1 MSTLAAGTAV
11 EDTQDGMRGT
21 VQTGNNE
28 WYSGDHEW
36 YYVLWEDGSGDW
48 TNVIHLRPLLGSEA
62 CSEESEEI
70 YCSMHG
76 GPLPGGVCV
85 SCSEQSGEETE

>member
-11 EDTQDGMRGT
+11 EDTRDGMRGT
-21 VQTGNNE
+21 VQTG
-28 WYSGDHEW
+28 DHEW
-36 YYVLWEDGSGDW
+36 CYVLWEDGSGDW

-62 CSEESEEI
+62 CSEEAEES

-85 SCSEQSGEETE
+85 SCSEQSGEGTE